1 MKKSEASANSQKAR
15 AIFNNWLAQIKP
27 TAIIGYTDGSVTQ
40 EAASCAY
47 TFPAMKKEEAWHL
60 THGSNIKTAELH
72 GIKKALEAG
81 YQHDTTP
88 DELYIFSDSKAALQA
103 IDATTKIVHNPVLLD
118 IWNLLLSLKASPS

>member
-1 MKKSEASANSQKAR
+1 
-15 AIFNNWLAQIKP
+15 
-27 TAIIGYTDGSVTQ
+27 
-40 EAASCAY
+40 
-47 TFPAMKKEEAWHL
+47 MKKEEAWHL
-60 THGSNIKTAELH
+60 THGSNIQTAELH